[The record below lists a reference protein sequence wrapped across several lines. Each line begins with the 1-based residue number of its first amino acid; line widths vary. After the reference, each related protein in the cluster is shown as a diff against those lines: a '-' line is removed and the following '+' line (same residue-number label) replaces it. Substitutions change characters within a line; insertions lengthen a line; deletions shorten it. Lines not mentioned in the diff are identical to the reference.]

1 MVTVPF
7 ILAMGACASEP
18 DTEETDYTA
27 VCINQ
32 ETEVRVEDSNCPP
45 DQVNT
50 SSTNMLLWYFIL
62 RGTSAPA
69 VGHPVV
75 HGSGSYVRPAGSV
88 GVAPVR
94 GGFGTRSVSVGG

>member
-7 ILAMGACASEP
+7 ILAMGACASGD

-32 ETEVRVEDSNCPP
+32 ETQTRVEDNQCPADQTNYSSSNL
-45 DQVNT
+45 
-50 SSTNMLLWYFIL
+50 LLWYFIL

-75 HGSGSYVRPAGSV
+75 HGSGTTVRPAGSV
-88 GVAPVR
+88 GLAPAR